1 MNETDMTAPLSPELL
16 DAELSR
22 LAAAYPSLLRR
33 TLGRSLLGR
42 EIPLLLL
49 GRGSARTLYV
59 GAHHASEWLTSRLLL
74 TFLSELLAAHAE
86 KERPFDLDLSFLLSV
101 RTLLF
106 VPMLN
111 PDGVAIQ
118 MGADGDPLA
127 ERRLRMVEDGDF
139 THWQANARG
148 VDLNHNYRTGFSEYK
163 KQEAALGILGGA
175 PTRYSGEGPE
185 SEPETAALAG
195 FIRAAR
201 PRFLMSLHTQGEEI
215 YYAGGGVE
223 LPGARATALR
233 LAGLSGYRVA
243 LAEGPAAY
251 GGLADYTTA
260 SLGIPSFTVE
270 CGLGENPL
278 PCREIPAI
286 YRRVRRM
293 LFESMTM

>member
-1 MNETDMTAPLSPELL
+1 METDMTVPLSPQVLEG
-16 DAELSR
+16 ELSR
-22 LAAAYPSLLRR
+22 LSEAHPSLLCRA
-33 TLGRSLLGR
+33 LGRSLLGR

-49 GRGSARTLYV
+49 GRGRERLLYV
-59 GAHHASEWLTSRLLL
+59 GTHHASEWLTARLLL
-74 TFLSELLAAHAE
+74 SFLSELLSAYEAG
-86 KERPFDLDLSFLLSV
+86 KRPFGLDLAFLLER
-101 RTLLF
+101 RTLLL

-111 PDGVAIQ
+111 PDGVAIH
-118 MGADGDPLA
+118 MGEKEDPLA
-127 ERRLRMVEDGDF
+127 ERRERMVGDGDF
-139 THWQANARG
+139 SHWQANARG

-163 KQEAALGILGGA
+163 RLEPSLGILGGG

-195 FIRAAR
+195 FIRAAT

-215 YYAGGGVE
+215 YYMGGKRE

-233 LAGLSGYRVA
+233 LAALSGYRLA
-243 LAEGPAAY
+243 QAEGPAAY

-260 SLGIPSFTVE
+260 ALGIPSFTVE

-278 PCREIPAI
+278 PCKEIPAI